1 MRPGYV
7 CTTMNLQIVLN
18 TPKNPYLNQ
27 ATQKNTCQ
35 IVLDQTIWELKI
47 SNPKDSWIIPVTWNL
62 EFTLGVR
69 VPNRVLQFCKIPQS
83 CYRPDD
89 YFQRP
94 ASWGYFQSSFLIS
107 FCFKIL
113 NPGLQSLVP
122 KKSVGEPSVV
132 SYCYLYTTLS

>member
-1 MRPGYV
+1 MRLGYV

-35 IVLDQTIWELKI
+35 IVLDQKIWELKI
-47 SNPKDSWIIPVTWNL
+47 SKPKDPSIIPVTWNL

-69 VPNRVLQFCKIPQS
+69 VPKRVPQFCKSPQS
-83 CYRPDD
+83 CYHSDD

-94 ASWGYFQSSFLIS
+94 ASWAYFQSSFLLS

-132 SYCYLYTTLS
+132 SYCYLYI